1 MISTAN
7 ARTARDFGD
16 PEDDNSI
23 REAIRQASPP
33 ETIKTITLADFLR
46 KQFPARETL
55 LAPWLPAKGLA
66 LVFAPRGIG
75 KTHFALNV
83 AYSVASGGTFL
94 GWSASRPHRVL
105 ILDGEMPAVTLQ
117 ERLASI
123 MTHADGEPPADDYIR
138 LLPYDLFELGG
149 PDLSTSEGQKVLEPL
164 IGDAELIIV
173 DNISTI
179 CRAGKENEAES
190 WGLIQGWAL
199 EQRRKGRTVLFVHHA
214 GKGGEQRGTSKRE
227 DVMDTVIKLA
237 RPNDYEASEGA
248 RFHVIFTK
256 SRGFSGPD
264 AESFEAALVND
275 LWITKSLADV
285 RTAQILQ
292 LSSEGMT
299 QREIA
304 TDLGIGLGTVNRTLK
319 AQKEAA

>member
-1 MISTAN
+1 MP
-7 ARTARDFGD
+7 RDYAAAQAALGENVE
-16 PEDDNSI
+16 PLI
-23 REAIRQASPP
+23 PKIEAIALDAF
-33 ETIKTITLADFLR
+33 LAR
-46 KQFPARETL
+46 QFPPRNTL
-55 LAPWLPAKGLA
+55 LAPWLPEKGLA
-66 LVFAPRGIG
+66 MVFAPRGVG

-83 AYSVASGGTFL
+83 AYAVASGGSYL
-94 GWSASRPHRVL
+94 RWRADGPRKVL
-105 ILDGEMPAVTLQ
+105 LLDGEMPAVALQ
-117 ERLASI
+117 ERLADI
-123 MTHADGEPPADDYIR
+123 VAHNAGEPPAADFIR

-149 PDLSTSEGQKVLEPL
+149 PDLSTPEGQKQLEPL
-164 IGDAELIIV
+164 IGDAALIVV

-227 DVMDTVIKLA
+227 DVMDSVVKLA
-237 RPNDYEASEGA
+237 RPTDYNPSEGA
-248 RFHVIFTK
+248 RFIVTFTK

-264 AESFEAALVND
+264 AEAFEATLNEG
-275 LWITKSLADV
+275 LWFTKSLDDV

-292 LSSEGMT
+292 LHEEGLT

-304 TDLGIGLGTVNRTLK
+304 SEVGVGLGTVNRTLK
-319 AQKEAA
+319 AYKGAENVA